1 MIENKNRMTFFKS
14 HFLPGGE
21 SEWLQLAFW
30 QRWTVNLRRFNCGH
44 DVEMNHTTRPYATLR
59 VTVEGAAATTTSP
72 ISVHQI
78 DRVDRVV
85 VEAPLTIVLGEQ
97 VLATTMRTPGHD
109 LDLAAGWLVS
119 EAGINQSHQ
128 IISMRAFSGS
138 NGVRAAGTDFERDS
152 DDYSEEEVD
161 AVRVT
166 VSRDVIS
173 PRPRA
178 YITSSSCGVCSADIL
193 SEFTGPSA
201 PLHSSNWQF
210 DPRNALGFVEQMR
223 LRQKMFDLTGAL
235 HAAALVGS
243 NDEILFV
250 REDVGRHNAVDKV
263 VGHALTSD
271 LLPLTD
277 HTLVVSGRVSYE
289 IVAKALT
296 ASIGA
301 IVAVSGPTSLAVD
314 LARKYDQVLIGFARE
329 SRMNVYSGQEWVAS

>member
-1 MIENKNRMTFFKS
+1 
-14 HFLPGGE
+14 
-21 SEWLQLAFW
+21 
-30 QRWTVNLRRFNCGH
+30 
-44 DVEMNHTTRPYATLR
+44 MNHTTRPYSTLR
-59 VTVEGAAATTTSP
+59 VTVEGDSTFPSNP
-72 ISVHQI
+72 ESV

-85 VEAPLTIVLGEQ
+85 VEAPLTIILGEQ

-119 EAGINQSHQ
+119 ESGIQQSNQ
-128 IISMRAFSGS
+128 IISMRVFSGS
-138 NGVRAAGTDFERDS
+138 NGERAVGTDFELDS
-152 DDYSEEEVD
+152 EDINEEEVD
-161 AVRVT
+161 AVRVS
-166 VSRDVIS
+166 VSRDVVA

-178 YITSSSCGVCSADIL
+178 YITSSSCGVCSADVL
-193 SEFTGPSA
+193 NEFIGPSA
-201 PLHSSNWQF
+201 PLHSSGWRF
-210 DPRNALGFVEQMR
+210 DPRNALGFVEEMR
-223 LRQKMFDLTGAL
+223 SRQKMFDLTGAL

-243 NDEILFV
+243 SNEILFV

-263 VGHALTSD
+263 VGHALTTD
-271 LLPLTD
+271 LMPLTD

-329 SRMNVYSGQEWVAS
+329 RRMNVYSGQERVAS